1 MPIQLQ
7 NIAQQGNNVHLFQRV
22 NDKLVITQDKTYRAC
37 YYEPQDTGSY
47 TGYDGTKLRK
57 IEVDN
62 PFNIKKYRSGDSFS
76 SDISLTKQYLINKVD
91 TIVKSNTKYLFLD
104 IEVYAKEIPN
114 VTTATQPISCVSIYN
129 NYAKS
134 TKTWWILDYKGTL
147 LQQEKKLF
155 DDVLTYIT
163 TEQPDLMCLAPNTI
177 VNTEFGI
184 KDIKSV
190 KVGEKLVSWSTNHFT
205 LSEVIHTTN
214 LVKPGYSIHTPSSNL
229 EASSD
234 HIHPILDFKI
244 TDTENGFFKDTK
256 THNLKINDYLLF
268 PINFLP
274 KPTYKCDFSWLVGY
288 YMGDGTVGKR
298 ERFEIKDKN
307 KESLNNVVSVLN
319 KLGIIDIKNYD
330 YKTIDCSVLYSYS
343 DACRE
348 LLDKMY
354 LIKKDFT
361 NWYMKLNVSQKCSFV
376 GGFIDAEGSSRGSM
390 LVVVNTNK
398 EIIDCISNTLWGI
411 GIPNSYESNSED
423 DRLSWHQLVL
433 CLNENNKY
441 LDIRHPEKK
450 NFCTHIYKS
459 VKKDVIPIKSHLR
472 NILKK
477 WNIKNNTSVSLFET
491 KTNNVSRKDCIS
503 FLKELQ
509 LVPLNSYKHYYLTRL
524 INFIESYHFEKI
536 TNIIPLG
543 DIPVV
548 EISLKESPYFIANNV
563 LTHNCSWN
571 IDFDYTYMYY
581 RYLKLYNKSGTLA
594 EVLSPIKLSHSGSGD
609 YPDAKYPCGISIMD
623 YLAMFKKVFMRE
635 PSYTLDAI
643 SQKYINDKSWGA
655 SNFGELTQDIKDKN
669 VNDVVRMQKLEDK
682 FKLIEYFD
690 EIRILTKT
698 EWEDLYHNSFIVENM
713 LFQEAHR
720 QNIILPNRPT
730 QQYGDEDSEETF
742 EGAAR
747 EALKT
752 GALFDIGKFDLTSAY
767 PTMMVEFCLDAT
779 NIVTDGS
786 GLDVNGVQFQ
796 QNPNAL
802 IPSMVRR
809 IMILKDTR
817 KAELAQMKKGTDE
830 YTTAKIKYDAIKGV
844 ANSTFGVMGFSS
856 FRLYDNRVA
865 SAITYLVRNLLA
877 FSRNQVANLGRE
889 VIYWDTDSVFITGIS
904 DISKELNEG
913 IQQWAKLLGKDSIN
927 LKYEYEGYF
936 SKIFI
941 IALCR
946 YVGHLVSKKG
956 TEVEIK
962 GAEAKRASS
971 TKYEGQFQLAL
982 IDKML
987 AKETQE
993 NILTWIEKERNQL
1006 RLYPLEEVSFPCKIS
1021 NKEYKVSKKT
1031 GKAVYPIF
1039 MRAVDNTNA
1048 IKKLEV
1054 PVGELLWWAYVKPI
1068 MQSSKG
1074 TDVDV
1079 LAFTKEDKDVVRQ
1092 HKVDWNR
1099 MIERNINTKAENI
1112 FKAQG
1117 WSVEQLQNEGQL
1129 SLF

>member
-129 NYAKS
+129 SYAKS

-163 TEQPDLMCLAPNTI
+163 TEQPDL
-177 VNTEFGI
+177 
-184 KDIKSV
+184 
-190 KVGEKLVSWSTNHFT
+190 
-205 LSEVIHTTN
+205 
-214 LVKPGYSIHTPSSNL
+214 
-229 EASSD
+229 
-234 HIHPILDFKI
+234 IL
-244 TDTENGFFKDTK
+244 
-256 THNLKINDYLLF
+256 
-268 PINFLP
+268 
-274 KPTYKCDFSWLVGY
+274 
-288 YMGDGTVGKR
+288 
-298 ERFEIKDKN
+298 
-307 KESLNNVVSVLN
+307 
-319 KLGIIDIKNYD
+319 
-330 YKTIDCSVLYSYS
+330 
-343 DACRE
+343 
-348 LLDKMY
+348 
-354 LIKKDFT
+354 
-361 NWYMKLNVSQKCSFV
+361 
-376 GGFIDAEGSSRGSM
+376 
-390 LVVVNTNK
+390 
-398 EIIDCISNTLWGI
+398 
-411 GIPNSYESNSED
+411 
-423 DRLSWHQLVL
+423 
-433 CLNENNKY
+433 
-441 LDIRHPEKK
+441 
-450 NFCTHIYKS
+450 
-459 VKKDVIPIKSHLR
+459 
-472 NILKK
+472 
-477 WNIKNNTSVSLFET
+477 
-491 KTNNVSRKDCIS
+491 
-503 FLKELQ
+503 
-509 LVPLNSYKHYYLTRL
+509 
-524 INFIESYHFEKI
+524 
-536 TNIIPLG
+536 
-543 DIPVV
+543 
-548 EISLKESPYFIANNV
+548 
-563 LTHNCSWN
+563 SWN
-571 IDFDYTYMYY
+571 IAFDWTYMFY

-643 SQKYINDKSWGA
+643 SQKYINDKSWGT

-682 FKLIEYFD
+682 FKLIDYFD

-752 GALFDIGKFDLTSAY
+752 GALFDVGKFDLTSAY

-786 GLDVNGVQFQ
+786 GLDINGIQFQ

-865 SAITYLVRNLLA
+865 SAITYLVRNLLE
-877 FSRNQVANLGRE
+877 FSRNQVKVFGKE
-889 VIYWDTDSVFITGIS
+889 VIYWDTDSVFITGQD
-904 DISKELNEG
+904 DISKQLNEG
-913 IQQWAKLLGKDSIN
+913 IQDWTKLLGKDSIN

-971 TKYEGQFQLAL
+971 TKYEGQFQLKL

-993 NILTWIEKERNQL
+993 SILTWIEKERNQL

-1021 NKEYKVSKKT
+1021 NKEYKISKKT
-1031 GKAVYPIF
+1031 GRAVYPIF

-1048 IKKLEV
+1048 IKKLDV
-1054 PVGELLWWAYVKPI
+1054 PVGELLWWAYVQPI
-1068 MQSSKG
+1068 MQSAKG

-1112 FKAQG
+1112 FKAQN